1 MCMKLSVCVTLVLVL
16 SLAVGTQ
23 ADLVGYW
30 SFDEGAGTIAHDSS
44 GNGLDG
50 TLNGDPQW
58 VAGQLGGA
66 LEFDG
71 NDFVEIPHSPLLSI
85 TEKITITAW
94 TYMSANASGEMAIV
108 SKGGWAANDL
118 PYELTEEAGTVIY
131 WQFYDDEGRDTCA
144 PTSPPVDEWYHIA
157 GTYDGQIFKCY
168 IDGELAD
175 EWAYAGTMPE
185 NTASVTIG
193 KRSRGGTF
201 FNGMIDEVAI
211 YNHALTHKEVVSIMD
226 GLDDPAQ
233 GSHPSPAADSN
244 DVARDVILDWE
255 SGVFSVKHDVY
266 FGTVWADVN
275 DADTG
280 NPLGVLLGQGLADSS
295 IDAGRLDFSQT
306 YFWRVDEVN
315 GAPDFTVIK
324 GNVWSFEV
332 EPLSI
337 PIGGV
342 TVTASSSFGI
352 SGPEKTIDG
361 SGLADDLHGVAAGDM
376 WISGGIPATI
386 EYAFD
391 RVYKLHEL
399 WIWNSNQLIEAFV
412 GFGAKDVVIEYSV
425 DGENWSVLDGV
436 GPLAQATGAEGYAHN
451 TTIDFG
457 GAMAHQVRLNINSVQ
472 GIAPQASLSEV
483 RFYYLPV
490 HAREPDPAD
499 GGTAASVNAT
509 LSWRAGREAA
519 DHEVVVSQDP
529 AAVADGSAAPVVL
542 QESSYTPDTLIYSET
557 YYWQVTETNAVS
569 TPPRYEGPIWSFSAP
584 EYLNIDDF
592 ETYADAPFLEIWD
605 TWIDGFDDPGNGATV
620 GNDNEPEQSIVFE
633 GGKSMPIHYD
643 NSSAPVSTATR
654 TFDPALDWTIGSP
667 TTLSLHVR
675 GVDQPD
681 NDGQP
686 MYVVITDRSGRS
698 ATVSY
703 KDGDPTATLNTVF
716 EPWLIPLADLAPVS
730 LGSIESVTVGIGT
743 PGGAPSGA
751 RGTVYVDLLRVG
763 TPLP

>member
-1 MCMKLSVCVTLVLVL
+1 MCMKLSVCATLVLVL

-157 GTYDGQIFKCY
+157 GTYDGQIFKC
-168 IDGELAD
+168 
-175 EWAYAGTMPE
+175 
-185 NTASVTIG
+185 
-193 KRSRGGTF
+193 
-201 FNGMIDEVAI
+201 
-211 YNHALTHKEVVSIMD
+211 H
-226 GLDDPAQ
+226 
-233 GSHPSPAADSN
+233 
-244 DVARDVILDWE
+244 
-255 SGVFSVKHDVY
+255 
-266 FGTVWADVN
+266 
-275 DADTG
+275 
-280 NPLGVLLGQGLADSS
+280 
-295 IDAGRLDFSQT
+295 
-306 YFWRVDEVN
+306 
-315 GAPDFTVIK
+315 
-324 GNVWSFEV
+324 
-332 EPLSI
+332 
-337 PIGGV
+337 
-342 TVTASSSFGI
+342 
-352 SGPEKTIDG
+352 
-361 SGLADDLHGVAAGDM
+361 
-376 WISGGIPATI
+376 
-386 EYAFD
+386 
-391 RVYKLHEL
+391 
-399 WIWNSNQLIEAFV
+399 
-412 GFGAKDVVIEYSV
+412 
-425 DGENWSVLDGV
+425 
-436 GPLAQATGAEGYAHN
+436 
-451 TTIDFG
+451 
-457 GAMAHQVRLNINSVQ
+457 
-472 GIAPQASLSEV
+472 
-483 RFYYLPV
+483 
-490 HAREPDPAD
+490 
-499 GGTAASVNAT
+499 
-509 LSWRAGREAA
+509 
-519 DHEVVVSQDP
+519 
-529 AAVADGSAAPVVL
+529 
-542 QESSYTPDTLIYSET
+542 
-557 YYWQVTETNAVS
+557 
-569 TPPRYEGPIWSFSAP
+569 
-584 EYLNIDDF
+584 IDDF

-620 GNDNEPEQSIVFE
+620 GNGNEPEKSIVFE

-643 NSSAPVSTATR
+643 NSGAPVSTATR

-686 MYVVITDRSGRS
+686 IYVIITDRSGRS

-703 KDGDPTATLNTVF
+703 KERDPTATLNTVF

-751 RGTVYVDLLRVG
+751 RGIVYVDLLRVG

>member
-1 MCMKLSVCVTLVLVL
+1 MGDVFDATIADPRGVLAAEG
-16 SLAVGTQ
+16 LAL
-23 ADLVGYW
+23 ADT
-30 SFDEGAGTIAHDSS
+30 SFDPGR
-44 GNGLDG
+44 
-50 TLNGDPQW
+50 
-58 VAGQLGGA
+58 
-66 LEFDG
+66 LEFG
-71 NDFVEIPHSPLLSI
+71 
-85 TEKITITAW
+85 
-94 TYMSANASGEMAIV
+94 
-108 SKGGWAANDL
+108 
-118 PYELTEEAGTVIY
+118 
-131 WQFYDDEGRDTCA
+131 
-144 PTSPPVDEWYHIA
+144 
-157 GTYDGQIFKCY
+157 
-168 IDGELAD
+168 
-175 EWAYAGTMPE
+175 
-185 NTASVTIG
+185 
-193 KRSRGGTF
+193 
-201 FNGMIDEVAI
+201 
-211 YNHALTHKEVVSIMD
+211 
-226 GLDDPAQ
+226 
-233 GSHPSPAADSN
+233 
-244 DVARDVILDWE
+244 
-255 SGVFSVKHDVY
+255 
-266 FGTVWADVN
+266 
-275 DADTG
+275 
-280 NPLGVLLGQGLADSS
+280 
-295 IDAGRLDFSQT
+295 QT
-306 YFWRVDEVN
+306 YHWRVDEVN
-315 GAPDFTVIK
+315 GAPDFDVFPGT
-324 GNVWSFEV
+324 VWSFTA
-332 EPLSI
+332 EPFSI
-337 PIGGV
+337 PIANV
-342 TVTASSSFGI
+342 TVTASSSFGV
-352 SGPEKTIDG
+352 SVAENTING
-361 SGLADDLHGVAAGDM
+361 SGMVGDLHGSSAADM

-457 GAMAHQVRLNINSVQ
+457 GAMAQQVRLNINSVQ

-557 YYWQVTETNAVS
+557 YFWQVTETNAVS
-569 TPPRYEGPIWSFSAP
+569 TPPRHEGPIWSFSAP
-584 EYLNIDDF
+584 EYLTIDDF

-620 GNDNEPEQSIVFE
+620 GNGNEPEKSIVFE

-643 NSSAPVSTATR
+643 NSGAPVSTATR

-686 MYVVITDRSGRS
+686 IYVVITDRSGRS

-703 KDGDPTATLNTVF
+703 KERDPTATLNTVF